1 MKFCLF
7 AFLVNI
13 YLVNG
18 QNFFTPWNNIGTGV
32 FYRSN
37 VYSGDENNVLITYSG
52 YRVPELQ
59 SKTWFERL
67 YSKSMLGTSS
77 SFYKINSHY
86 CVIGP
91 KDSLYT
97 SLEIQNSKL
106 ITHLYQL
113 YSNSNNKLKL
123 IVIVAHSSGSFVADE
138 FFQQFHN
145 QITSAINSGNTATAE
160 IGLKL
165 AQKIVYYNLDGAITP
180 TNRNS
185 VYLNRLFSKIYFV
198 WASKRSGTSILR
210 SMNAN
215 SMMSGIFSANKFLK

>member
-1 MKFCLF
+1 
-7 AFLVNI
+7 
-13 YLVNG
+13 
-18 QNFFTPWNNIGTGV
+18 
-32 FYRSN
+32 
-37 VYSGDENNVLITYSG
+37 
-52 YRVPELQ
+52 
-59 SKTWFERL
+59 
-67 YSKSMLGTSS
+67 
-77 SFYKINSHY
+77 
-86 CVIGP
+86 
-91 KDSLYT
+91 
-97 SLEIQNSKL
+97 L

>member
-7 AFLVNI
+7 TILVNT
-13 YLVNG
+13 YLINC
-18 QNFFTPWNNIGTGV
+18 QSFFTPWTNIGTGV
-32 FYRSN
+32 YYRSN
-37 VYSGDENNVLITYSG
+37 VYSGDENNILITYSG
-52 YRVPELQ
+52 YRVLELQ

-67 YSKSMLGTSS
+67 YSKSMLGTNSN
-77 SFYKINSHY
+77 FYKMNSHY

-106 ITHLYQL
+106 ITHLYQM
-113 YSNSNNKLKL
+113 YSNSNFKLKL

-138 FFQQFHN
+138 FFTQFYN
-145 QITSAINSGNTATAE
+145 QITQAINSGNIATAE

-180 TNRNS
+180 TNRNT
-185 VYLNRLFSKIYFV
+185 VYLNRLFSRIYFV
-198 WASKRSGTSILR
+198 WAAKRSGTSILR

-215 SMMSGIFSANKFLK
+215 SMMSGKYFKV